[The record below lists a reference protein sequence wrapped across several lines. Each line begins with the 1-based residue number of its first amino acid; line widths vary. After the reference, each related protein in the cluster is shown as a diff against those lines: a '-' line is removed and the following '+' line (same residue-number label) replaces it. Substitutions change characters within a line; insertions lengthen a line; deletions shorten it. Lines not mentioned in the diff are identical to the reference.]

1 MLYNELIR
9 CIEPATGLRD
19 LQMERFK
26 DRVALVTG
34 AAQGIGL
41 ACARRLAEEGA
52 FVFGADLQDSVIAE
66 MEALG
71 GFGMRADMS
80 SQADITRIFDTA
92 LQKAGKL
99 DVLINN
105 AAVTSPAD
113 FLDYKLEEFERVL
126 RINLTSAFSASQ
138 RFARELVARKAPG
151 AIVNMSSINGQVALP
166 NQTAYVTSKGGLNQ
180 LTKVM
185 AISLAQYNIR
195 ANAIGP
201 GTILTEMSKARVWAT
216 EESRRRI
223 LSRTPLGRP
232 GETAE
237 IASVAAFLASDD
249 ASYMTGQVLYVEGGR
264 LALNYTVDVSAAA

>member
-26 DRVALVTG
+26 NRVALVTG

>member
-1 MLYNELIR
+1 
-9 CIEPATGLRD
+9 
-19 LQMERFK
+19 MERFK
-26 DRVALVTG
+26 DKVALVTG

-41 ACARRLAEEGA
+41 ACAQRLAEEGA
-52 FVFGADLQDSVIAE
+52 LVIGADLQDSVTDE
-66 MEALG
+66 MEAIG
-71 GFGMRADMS
+71 GFGVKADMS
-80 SQADITRIFDTA
+80 SQADIARLFDTA
-92 LQKAGKL
+92 LEKAGRL
-99 DVLINN
+99 DVLVNN
-105 AAVTSPAD
+105 AAVTSPAS
-113 FLDYKLEEFERVL
+113 FLEYPLEEFERVL

-138 RFARELVARKAPG
+138 RFARELVKRQAPG

-232 GETAE
+232 GETRE

-249 ASYMTGQVLYVEGGR
+249 ASYMTGQIVYVEGGR
-264 LALNYTVDVSAAA
+264 LALNYVVDVPVDN

>member
-1 MLYNELIR
+1 
-9 CIEPATGLRD
+9 
-19 LQMERFK
+19 MERFK
-26 DRVALVTG
+26 DKVALVTG

-41 ACARRLAEEGA
+41 ACAQRLAQEGA
-52 FVFGADLQDSVIAE
+52 LVVGADLQDAVIAE
-66 MEALG
+66 MKAIG
-71 GFGMRADMS
+71 GIGIKADMS
-80 SQADITRIFDTA
+80 LQDDIARLFDTA
-92 LQKAGKL
+92 LKEAGKL
-99 DVLINN
+99 DVLVNN

-113 FLDYKLEEFERVL
+113 FLDYRLEDFERVL

-138 RFARELVARKAPG
+138 RFSRELVARDAPG

-180 LTKVM
+180 LTKVI
-185 AISLAQYNIR
+185 AISLAKYGIR

-201 GTILTEMSKARVWAT
+201 GTILTEMSKARVLAT

-232 GETAE
+232 GEVSE

-249 ASYMTGQVLYVEGGR
+249 ASYMTGQIVYVEGGR
-264 LALNYTVDVSAAA
+264 LALNYTCDVPAAA

>member
-1 MLYNELIR
+1 
-9 CIEPATGLRD
+9 
-19 LQMERFK
+19 MERFK
-26 DRVALVTG
+26 GKVALVTG

-41 ACARRLAEEGA
+41 ACAQRLAQEGA
-52 FVFGADLQDSVIAE
+52 FVIGADLQDAVLDE
-66 MEALG
+66 MKALG
-71 GFGMRADMS
+71 GFGIKADMGV
-80 SQADITRIFDTA
+80 QADIAHLFDAA
-92 LQKAGKL
+92 LEKAGRL
-99 DVLINN
+99 DVLVNN
-105 AAVTSPAD
+105 AAVTCPAD
-113 FLDYKLEEFERVL
+113 FLEFKLEDFERVL

-201 GTILTEMSKARVWAT
+201 GTILTEMSKARVLAT

-232 GETAE
+232 GETSE

-264 LALNYTVDVSAAA
+264 LALNYTVDVAAAA

>member
-1 MLYNELIR
+1 
-9 CIEPATGLRD
+9 
-19 LQMERFK
+19 MERFK

-41 ACARRLAEEGA
+41 ACAQRLAEEGA
-52 FVFGADLQDSVIAE
+52 LVIGADLQDSVVDR
-66 MEALG
+66 MNALG
-71 GFGMRADMS
+71 GFGVKADMGS
-80 SQADITRIFDTA
+80 LTDIARLFDTA
-92 LQKAGKL
+92 LGIRGRL

-105 AAVTSPAD
+105 AAVTSPAS
-113 FLDYKLEEFERVL
+113 FLDYPLEEFERVL

-138 RFARELVARKAPG
+138 RFARELVKRKAPG

-216 EESRRRI
+216 EESRQRI

-232 GETAE
+232 GETSE

-249 ASYMTGQVLYVEGGR
+249 ASYMTGQVVYVEGGR
-264 LALNYTVDVSAAA
+264 LALNYVVDVPAAA

>member
-1 MLYNELIR
+1 M
-9 CIEPATGLRD
+9 
-19 LQMERFK
+19 QRFK
-26 DRVALVTG
+26 DKVALVTG

-41 ACARRLAEEGA
+41 ACAERLAQEGA
-52 FVFGADLQDSVIAE
+52 LVIGADLQDSVIAA
-66 MEALG
+66 MQALG
-71 GFGMRADMS
+71 GVGIKADMG
-80 SQADITRIFDTA
+80 SQSDIAALFDTA
-92 LQKAGKL
+92 LQKAGKI
-99 DVLINN
+99 DVLVNN
-105 AAVTSPAD
+105 AAVTSPAT
-113 FLDYKLEEFERVL
+113 FLDYKLEDFERVL

-138 RFARELVARKAPG
+138 RFAKELVARKAPG

-216 EESRRRI
+216 EESRQRI

-232 GETAE
+232 GETSE

-264 LALNYTVDVSAAA
+264 LALNYTVEAPALA

>member
-1 MLYNELIR
+1 
-9 CIEPATGLRD
+9 
-19 LQMERFK
+19 MERFK
-26 DRVALVTG
+26 NRVALVTG

>member
-1 MLYNELIR
+1 
-9 CIEPATGLRD
+9 
-19 LQMERFK
+19 MERFK
-26 DRVALVTG
+26 DKVALVTG

-41 ACARRLAEEGA
+41 ACAQRLAQEGA
-52 FVFGADLQDSVIAE
+52 LVIGADLQDAVIEE
-66 MEALG
+66 MKAIG
-71 GFGMRADMS
+71 GIGITADMS
-80 SQADITRIFDTA
+80 VQDDIKRLFDTA
-92 LQKAGKL
+92 LEKTGKL
-99 DVLINN
+99 DVLVNN

-113 FLDYKLEEFERVL
+113 FLDYKLEDFERVL

-151 AIVNMSSINGQVALP
+151 AIVNMSSINGEVALP

-201 GTILTEMSKARVWAT
+201 GTILTDMAKARVWAT

-232 GETAE
+232 GETSE
-237 IASVAAFLASDD
+237 IASVAAFLASED
-249 ASYMTGQVLYVEGGR
+249 ASYITGQVIYVEGGR
-264 LALNYTVDVSAAA
+264 LALNYTCDVPAAA